1 MRKSSIHIEF
11 MDKIP
16 RLRTV
21 FVVKYF
27 LNRKAKLTE
36 FINKPFI
43 VKLDQKKLQLVLQI
57 VLVQADLNLSLPNY
71 YLYDGT
77 SCPRPPSPIPH
88 VSLTN

>member
-1 MRKSSIHIEF
+1 

-21 FVVKYF
+21 LYLFVVKYF
-27 LNRKAKLTE
+27 LNKKAKLTE

-43 VKLDQKKLQLVLQI
+43 VKLNLKNYSFVLQI

-77 SCPRPPSPIPH
+77 SCPRPPSPILH